1 MKTLS
6 LLFVTLAMFYLPRSA
21 YAQDSKSDAMQKCPM
36 HKDHGAGSSHH
47 TVVEKNGTQAMGF
60 SQTSTTHHFR
70 LLPDGGAIEVTANK
84 PSDEADMLAIRTHL
98 SQIAS
103 MFGSGDFSMP
113 MFVHDSVPP
122 GVTTMKALKALI
134 HYRYEEIPAG
144 GRVRIQSSDP
154 ASLGAIHDFLR
165 FQISEHRTGDAL
177 EVTNTQRK

>member
-1 MKTLS
+1 MKTQRS
-6 LLFVTLAMFYLPRSA
+6 LLAIVGMFYFSTSA
-21 YAQDSKSDAMQKCPM
+21 YAQHTQTEDAMQKCPM
-36 HKDHGAGSSHH
+36 HKEHSVGNSHH
-47 TVVEKNGTQAMGF
+47 AIVERNGTPAMGF

-70 LLPDGGAIEVTANK
+70 LLPDGGAIEVTTNQ
-84 PSDEADMLAIRTHL
+84 PNDRTDMLAIRTHL

-103 MFGSGDFSMP
+103 MFSNGDFSTP

-154 ASLGAIHDFLR
+154 ASLGAVHDFLR

-177 EVTNTQRK
+177 EVTNTQ